1 MKVLI
6 ILQARMNSSR
16 LPGKILA
23 PIEGMP
29 AIIYQIRRILPILN
43 KDIGLVVATTNTP
56 KDDELCTLLDEHS
69 IEFFRGDENDVLDR
83 FVSCSLIHDSEFI
96 IRLNADCPLICPR
109 LVKDVM
115 QKMEGTE
122 FDYASTILD
131 ETYPL
136 GMHVEMMRS
145 DLLESINK
153 LSLSSE
159 FREHVTPYIYKNGES
174 YKLLSIV
181 NKRNDSNFRVTV
193 DYPEDLEV
201 VREIAGY
208 FKEKEFYLEDIT
220 DYLHK
225 HPRTVERNLSFLKS
239 QKLN

>member
-23 PIEGMP
+23 CIEGLP
-29 AIIYQIRRILPILN
+29 SIIYQVNRIRPILN
-43 KDIGLVVATTNTP
+43 KDIGLVVATTNTQ
-56 KDDELCTLLDEHS
+56 KDDALCTLLDSHK
-69 IEFFRGDENDVLDR
+69 IKFYRGDEDDVLNR
-83 FVSCSLIHDSEFI
+83 FVSCSLIHASEFI

-109 LVKDVM
+109 LIEHVI
-115 QKMEGTE
+115 QKMEGTK

-145 DLLESINK
+145 DLLASINK
-153 LSLSSE
+153 LNLPSD
-159 FREHVTPYIYKNGES
+159 FREHVTPYIYRNKDK
-174 YKLLSIV
+174 YKLLSVV
-181 NKRNDSNFRVTV
+181 NKTNDSQFRITV

-201 VREIAGY
+201 VKEIAGY
-208 FKEKEFYLEDIT
+208 FKEKDFYLEDIT
-220 DYLHK
+220 DYLRERPK
-225 HPRTVERNLSFLKS
+225 TVERNISFLKS